1 MERSHGLRTPSSLAA
16 DTCQEV
22 PPAGAHCYLD
32 SSAEGATVFTR
43 TIKIAPTGPPRL
55 ASSQASPQQ
64 DKVGTCKRNTSTAQ
78 EKSLLTAKR
87 HTHEECSHSADT
99 HSADTAVFTIEDDR
113 DRQWVLAHYR
123 NQYPNALVIAMP
135 SPKALDEHHLIR
147 TVICS
152 EEGKITESDGLLF
165 SDEPMTLV
173 LDLTSMTPSQ
183 IASLNDL
190 LDVPPK
196 CDEHPLSPKVRRIVL
211 IKSNMTMPGLG
222 RPGPDCWRRLQA
234 FFPWQSVDGIT
245 ADSNNDSLSERL
257 SGQNQ
262 HSEKN
267 GEVLSNRALLQAKVA
282 PYSSS
287 GSISN
292 NEDLRLT
299 HQTVHADFAEGDK
312 WRILLFGALTLN
324 KQGKAFFCPGK
335 LAELSD
341 HQSVVLHDAPWDQS
355 DFVDTLATAFREGG
369 YRANGQWIKL
379 PESVH
384 FFRKETSSD
393 ELRALKKRFLW
404 TSPLGTK
411 AFVCLNGDSFEAA
424 LSNIRFDGNIPQS
437 VDTLSEL
444 LGDCQQIRITGEL
457 TNQQWLRL
465 LRRVDRL
472 GNKPE
477 IVVEDDVKS
486 DVLPRFSSCC
496 QCRTYTHES
505 TALGEFDHTH
515 KIYRLTA
522 RDQCESLWYHT
533 HMLSENAFRF
543 EQQETE
549 LLKVLK
555 GGQPVVLLGMDSHP
569 VLAARLE
576 SLLANPP
583 YLFVHGHKIEL
594 PEAQITVLWPEQ
606 LWLEQLC
613 PKQQQKKC
621 SSLSLLWQRALQQTT
636 KSAAP
641 PPEQEQLITLLRAL
655 PPSSRKTYPGTLPWE
670 ALDFQAVLKQ
680 QIELEKQQDGA
691 SQTLPVHYRQAL
703 HTLLVKSYRGDDNV
717 YGYLKTQIRRL
728 YPDVPAE
735 YRADRRALQ
744 QWLQDHPRV
753 DRVLLKKYF
762 WSLTRHCPVS
772 KFGHHLTDAYEPP
785 IEENINVLAR
795 FLVGSVA
802 EDRQAELA
810 QQLNIDPLSS
820 ESCSYFD
827 DRVRSRLRDAL
838 LVAGDQRKG
847 SESISEQVATLE
859 TSITH
864 IINQNPPVQAIPLI
878 KSALTDVLPDT
889 LLAGD
894 FKDLPTA
901 LVTGQTGSHR
911 RQQRR
916 VKRLASRVSQHP
928 LVFLQGVAGAG
939 KSHMAQAIVGEL
951 RKTEDWEAM
960 PDPIV
965 LSLGPETS
973 VETLYG
979 QEALNDRIDG
989 DRYTTFAPG
998 PLLQWAMNTN
1008 PPVLILDE
1016 ANLVQEGVLAPLAG
1030 LTRNPPQLCFQGET
1044 FLLTDRHRVILTGN
1058 PDHYDGR
1065 HMDSVVKQRMLTLYY
1080 RPLPPDTLAE
1090 LIIQPALS
1098 QSWSPE
1104 LKAHTTQAMLSLYEH
1119 YGNLLPDG
1127 LTPRDLQDVLAH
1139 MKQMLRHAHEFK
1151 AESITNLQASTLVWQ
1166 AFADSLAGAI
1176 ASAHQPRLTALEH
1189 WYQGHFPGHGLEEK
1203 ALSEPRQRVFESFLQ
1218 ELRKTNSDI
1227 DLCTGPV
1234 VALVRH
1240 YWLFLDK
1247 LSVGRQQGGISQGRR
1262 GLLVEG
1268 PAGWG
1273 KDLILTRVLGLWQQQ
1288 HFNQD
1293 RHPQSVASVAYINAK
1308 PSQWGAQVGLIK
1320 TAMKQG
1326 RKLVISELNLL
1337 PSRYL
1342 EGLFN
1347 EVLTG
1352 DVQPGF
1358 ALFATMNPS
1367 SFGGRE
1373 PLSPALKNRCTQ
1385 VQLNPLEKD
1394 DLKGILQRR
1403 YPGHHAM
1410 NTWLSERYQVL
1421 SDQLVKC
1428 HSPIQLTLSDLLR
1441 GAEALQNSGQTC
1453 WQQSFHSC
1461 YGLGLHSLQWG
1472 PAALEAAV
1480 MTAQSEPMDDG
1491 RKQRQQALS
1500 LLINGQRKTAV
1511 VVKLLPEGERPAFNP
1526 STNTLFLPDNSDQAE
1541 LQATEYF
1548 AFENKNQTTAP
1559 QVTVIKG
1566 FSEPGFSGD
1575 ITSPRHYDV
1584 TKYFFGQGFD
1594 TTEYRL
1600 KLYDMRMVGNVLQRS
1615 IIPCDEG
1622 GVDILSVPHSWN
1634 DFTALSE
1641 TEQLGTITLR
1651 LNDQHWQALP
1661 GLSANDQLQALQC
1674 QSALEI
1680 GRGKITGQLLV
1691 KLKSSSLSTQT
1702 QLVRVDFII
1711 KPDQDAFRRLVK
1723 EDRVT
1728 VQSDLCHPAL
1738 RSYLNEQVFSP
1749 EAQSNSNCRHLQE
1762 IKKIT
1767 NKAEQLK
1774 KLGQWCRSLDSDRN
1788 VSGKG
1793 LELLVSIIKEKQG
1806 ACAQRSQV
1814 YQVLCNYLGV
1824 KARLVRNTEHMYCE
1838 VSLNGGKQW
1847 RQVQLGGGGQ
1857 FTTEIQEPD
1866 FLPEINIEASSRRE
1880 REDEA
1885 ELSVG
1890 LSADLCVLDN
1900 FLKLY
1905 KACVQESDA
1914 VRAAVAW
1921 QQLQK
1926 FLTSEY
1932 VNKRY
1937 CYCELFTE
1945 GYFESLLNKGFELD
1959 KDIPD
1964 MFLNW
1969 RRQVEAMRNHVFFDD
1984 YYRNF
1989 KIDVLNFFLK
1999 IHDLWESGVLS
2010 ERRYIA
2016 VVGRGLG
2023 LIKQGTLSAGAVL
2036 SLLEQLAQDPYWGKQ
2051 AEDLLVDFYQQ
2062 LTQPRQWVFSE
2073 NPHSIYPSKV
2083 HDLQGESKTL
2093 LTALQ
2098 QTSVGNE
2105 WSWTCS
2111 GQLPNIERMAQKKAA
2126 FPVSQE
2132 SQKAR
2137 PVFFNLPF
2145 CNTKISSALFDIY
2158 EAFVNDPVMQ
2168 NKIPG
2173 IKKLAGRRGD
2183 DDFDLNVYYQ
2193 QKEQNEA
2200 VVLTFL
2206 AWLFRQDTQKSWRCL
2221 AIEKTR
2227 IYRGKII
2234 EAPLPGC
2241 YPAFS
2246 QMELASEYPA
2256 DLFNSAVSWTTNR
2269 HTGLENPALNPERVK
2284 KAFGEPSALVITPDL
2299 LYTGYREYLETMD
2312 WGVGGKLFAAI
2323 SAKDMRQ
2330 DA

>member
-43 TIKIAPTGPPRL
+43 TIEIAPTGQPRL
-55 ASSQASPQQ
+55 PSSQASPLHAAQPG
-64 DKVGTCKRNTSTAQ
+64 KVSTHKRNTSTAQ
-78 EKSLLTAKR
+78 KESLQAAKSHK
-87 HTHEECSHSADT
+87 HEECSQSAD
-99 HSADTAVFTIEDDR
+99 AMVFTIEDDR
-113 DRQWVLAHYR
+113 DRQRVLAHYR
-123 NQYPNALVIAMP
+123 NQYPNAPVIILS

-147 TVICS
+147 SVVCP
-152 EEGKITESDGLLF
+152 EEGQVTESDGLLF
-165 SDEPMTLV
+165 SSERMTLV
-173 LDLTSMTPSQ
+173 LDLTSMTPGQ
-183 IASLNDL
+183 IASLNDFL
-190 LDVPPK
+190 EASPE
-196 CDEHPLSPKVRRIVL
+196 CAGRPLSPQVHRIVL
-211 IKSNMTMPGLG
+211 IQPNMWMPGLG
-222 RPGPDCWRRLQA
+222 RPGSDCWRRLQE
-234 FFPWQSVDGIT
+234 FFSWQSVASII
-245 ADSNNDSLSERL
+245 ADNNKDSLEESL
-257 SGQNQ
+257 SGQCQ
-262 HSEKN
+262 HSERYSEKSS
-267 GEVLSNRALLQAKVA
+267 EVLSNRALLQAKVDLCSFSSA
-282 PYSSS
+282 SSDDSS
-287 GSISN
+287 GSAFGLDHLS
-292 NEDLRLT
+292 LAK
-299 HQTVHADFAEGDK
+299 QTVHADFSEGDN

-324 KQGKAFFCPGK
+324 DKGRIYFCPGK

-341 HQSVVLHDAPWDQS
+341 HQSVVLHDAPWDKS

-369 YRANGQWIKL
+369 YRANGQWVRL
-379 PESVH
+379 PDSV
-384 FFRKETSSD
+384 RLLRRETSTE
-393 ELRALKKRFLW
+393 ELSALKQRLVSG
-404 TSPLGTK
+404 TGTK
-411 AFVCLNGDSFEAA
+411 PCQQSGTEPDFVCLNKSSLEAA
-424 LSNIRFDGNIPQS
+424 LSNTRFEGDFPRK

-444 LGDCQQIRITGEL
+444 LGHCQQLHITGEL
-457 TNQQWLRL
+457 TAQQWLRL

-472 GNKPE
+472 GKKPE
-477 IVVEDDVKS
+477 IVVEN
-486 DVLPRFSSCC
+486 DVLPRCSSRC

-505 TALGEFDHTH
+505 TALSEFDDTH

-522 RDQCESLWYHT
+522 RDQYESLWYHT
-533 HMLSENAFRF
+533 HMVSENAFRF
-543 EQQETE
+543 ELQETE
-549 LLKVLK
+549 LLKALK
-555 GGQPVVLLGMDSHP
+555 EGSPVVLLGMDSHP
-569 VLAARLE
+569 ILAARLE

-594 PEAQITVLWPEQ
+594 PEAQITVL
-606 LWLEQLC
+606 C

-621 SSLSLLWQRALQQTT
+621 SSLSLLWQRALQQAT

-641 PPEQEQLITLLRAL
+641 PPEQEQLIALLRAL
-655 PPSSRKTYPGTLPWE
+655 PPSTRKTYPGTLPWE
-670 ALDFQAVLKQ
+670 ALDFQDVLKQ

-691 SQTLPVHYRQAL
+691 SQTLPVHYRKAL

-728 YPDVPAE
+728 YPDVPPE

-753 DRVLLKKYF
+753 DRDLLQKHF
-762 WSLTRHCPVS
+762 WSLVRHCP
-772 KFGHHLTDAYEPP
+772 TDELGQQLPNAYEPP

-820 ESCSYFD
+820 GSCSYFD

-847 SESISEQVATLE
+847 SVSISEQVATLE

-864 IINQNPPVQAIPLI
+864 IINQNPPVEAFPLI

-951 RKTEDWEAM
+951 RKTEDWETM
-960 PDPIV
+960 PEPIV

-1151 AESITNLQASTLVWQ
+1151 AESITHLQVSTLVWQ

-1176 ASAHQPRLTALEH
+1176 APANQPRLTALEH

-1273 KDLILTRVLGLWQQQ
+1273 KDLILTRVLGLWHQQKQ
-1288 HFNQD
+1288 HLNQGQW
-1293 RHPQSVASVAYINAK
+1293 HSQSTAAVVHINAN
-1308 PSQWGAQVGLIK
+1308 PAQWDAQVGIIK
-1320 TAMKQG
+1320 TAMEQG
-1326 RKLVISELNLL
+1326 QKLVISELNLL

-1352 DVQPGF
+1352 DAQPGF

-1373 PLSPALKNRCTQ
+1373 PLSTSLKNRCTQ

-1403 YPGHHAM
+1403 YPGHD
-1410 NTWLSERYQVL
+1410 NLDWLSQRYQVL
-1421 SDQLVKC
+1421 SDQLAKR
-1428 HSPIQLTLSDLLR
+1428 HSPIQLTMNDLFR
-1441 GAEALQNSGQTC
+1441 GAVALLNSDQEHR
-1453 WQQSFHSC
+1453 QQRFQSC
-1461 YGLGLHSLQWG
+1461 YGLALQSLQWNLET
-1472 PAALEAAV
+1472 LEAMMDA
-1480 MTAQSEPMDDG
+1480 AQSEAMDDG
-1491 RKQRQQALS
+1491 RNQRQQTLS
-1500 LLINGQRKTAV
+1500 LLINRQRETPV
-1511 VVKLLPEGERPAFNP
+1511 TVQLLPVGARPAFNP
-1526 STNTLFLPDNSDQAE
+1526 SKNTLFLPDNSDQAE
-1541 LQATEYF
+1541 LLETAAYVLEATDQTGSEPVASGAFNGNITQPVHHNIRKFF
-1548 AFENKNQTTAP
+1548 AGEQFNTGYYRLQ
-1559 QVTVIKG
+1559 VIKLAM
-1566 FSEPGFSGD
+1566 
-1575 ITSPRHYDV
+1575 IN
-1584 TKYFFGQGFD
+1584 GQ
-1594 TTEYRL
+1594 
-1600 KLYDMRMVGNVLQRS
+1600 LQQVK
-1615 IIPCDEG
+1615 IPCDKG
-1622 GVDILSVPHSWN
+1622 GVEPLSLPHWPYSGI
-1634 DFTALSE
+1634 TLSDGQ
-1641 TEQLGTITLR
+1641 QLGSGQFSLSKE
-1651 LNDQHWQALP
+1651 NWQPLP
-1661 GLSANDQLQALQC
+1661 GLSARDQLIHLQC
-1674 QSALEI
+1674 RENLPLKLA
-1680 GRGKITGQLLV
+1680 RGNETGQLLV
-1691 KLKSSSLSTQT
+1691 KLAEKSSGGAHEVTL
-1702 QLVRVDFII
+1702 DFII
-1711 KPDQDAFRRLVK
+1711 KPDQAGLKPLAPNEDIQVCEGLCDPAIRQCLD
-1723 EDRVT
+1723 DRVFSLKAAIHDSCYEL
-1728 VQSDLCHPAL
+1728 QAIRDKPGKCLQLLAL
-1738 RSYLNEQVFSP
+1738 
-1749 EAQSNSNCRHLQE
+1749 A
-1762 IKKIT
+1762 
-1767 NKAEQLK
+1767 
-1774 KLGQWCRSLDSDRN
+1774 QWCKGFGDTRN
-1788 VSGKG
+1788 VPGRG
-1793 LELLVSIIKEKQG
+1793 LNLLVNLIREKQG
-1806 ACAQRSQV
+1806 CCSQQSQV
-1814 YQVLCNYLGV
+1814 FQALSEYFGV
-1824 KARLVRNTEHMYCE
+1824 PVRM
-1838 VSLNGGKQW
+1838 VSNDSHQYVEISPDGGKHW
-1847 RQVQLGGGGQ
+1847 RSVNLGSGGQ
-1857 FTTEIQEPD
+1857 FTTEIHKPD
-1866 FLPEINIEASSRRE
+1866 FPPGITIGAPSRRE
-1880 REDEA
+1880 RVDEA
-1885 ELSVG
+1885 VLSEEYILLELYEKCLQGSDTAEAWKQFQG
-1890 LSADLCVLDN
+1890 
-1900 FLKLY
+1900 FL
-1905 KACVQESDA
+1905 AT
-1914 VRAAVAW
+1914 R
-1921 QQLQK
+1921 
-1926 FLTSEY
+1926 Y
-1932 VNKRY
+1932 VKYGYTFYNLL
-1937 CYCELFTE
+1937 EE
-1945 GYFESLLNKGFELD
+1945 GRFESFLNKGFELD
-1959 KDIPD
+1959 QALPDI
-1964 MFLNW
+1964 FLSW
-1969 RRQVEAMRNHVFFDD
+1969 QRQVEEMRNDEYFDER
-1984 YYRNF
+1984 YKKLKNN
-1989 KIDVLNFFLK
+1989 VLRFLLK
-1999 IHDLWESGVLS
+1999 THDLWESGALS
-2010 ERRYIA
+2010 EPRYKTA
-2016 VVGRGLG
+2016 VGRCLG
-2023 LIKQGTLSAGAVL
+2023 LIKQGIPPAGAVL
-2036 SLLEQLAQDPYWGKQ
+2036 PLLEQLAQDASWGEQ
-2051 AEDLLVDFYQQ
+2051 SEALLDDFYQQ
-2062 LTQPRQWVFSE
+2062 LTQPGEWMFSE
-2073 NPHSIYPSKV
+2073 KSLRLKPPEIN
-2083 HDLQGESKTL
+2083 DLQGKSKTL
-2093 LTALQ
+2093 RTVLH
-2098 QTSVGNE
+2098 QTSVGKE
-2105 WSWTCS
+2105 WSWISS
-2111 GQLPNIERMAQKKAA
+2111 GKPPSIERMAKKQAT

-2132 SQKAR
+2132 NQKAR
-2137 PVFFNLPF
+2137 PVFYSLPF
-2145 CNTKISSALFDIY
+2145 TQTKAGGALGDIFNV
-2158 EAFVNDPVMQ
+2158 FVNDPMVQ

-2173 IKKLAGRRGD
+2173 MKELAE
-2183 DDFDLNVYYQ
+2183 
-2193 QKEQNEA
+2193 QKSYEIRHA
-2200 VVLTFL
+2200 ILSAFLT
-2206 AWLFRQDTQKSWRCL
+2206 WLFRQDTQKTWRCL
-2221 AIEKTR
+2221 VNESTE
-2227 IYRGKII
+2227 GKFK
-2234 EAPLPGC
+2234 EMKAPLPGC
-2241 YPAFS
+2241 YPALS
-2246 QMELASEYPA
+2246 QTQFAPEFQAEFFQTSTANLGGP
-2256 DLFNSAVSWTTNR
+2256 
-2269 HTGLENPALNPERVK
+2269 HTYTRNPALNPERVK

-2299 LYTGYREYLETMD
+2299 LCTAYQEYLESMD
-2312 WGVGGKLFAAI
+2312 WSLLLKEGRNI
-2323 SAKDMRQ
+2323 QS
-2330 DA
+2330 